1 MRRASARGAYRGRLP
16 QQTSRGPT
24 PSRFPRRSCLQE
36 FSPRSR
42 RIPVDDP
49 RSAPPS
55 ACPHGT
61 GRPLRHRPRLQR
73 PVNRQPEIVVQPRRG
88 VLLHYERTSVLFRWT
103 GLQPQLGHRLRQAR
117 ASAVT
122 PPALSRVRGSGARN
136 LFYLRFCSRGFVPPF
151 PARLET
157 ATLRVAPLRSCRL
170 GRAVKLPLPPILF
183 QLTHRFVR
191 LRFLSALDL
200 CSLYTPAYAL
210 RLPIPAVLQA
220 SPGSV
225 SREPAPR
232 GLRALQR
239 RLSGTARRLE

>member
-1 MRRASARGAYRGRLP
+1 MILGLHRQALVRMALR
-16 QQTSRGPT
+16 
-24 PSRFPRRSCLQE
+24 
-36 FSPRSR
+36 
-42 RIPVDDP
+42 
-49 RSAPPS
+49 
-55 ACPHGT
+55 
-61 GRPLRHRPRLQR
+61 RPLRHRPRLQR

-239 RLSGTARRLE
+239 RLSGTARRLERLPQEHPLLRPGQAVEAEGLLGLANFSRCQMCSAGQATE